1 MMDGYEDIIAELTVP
16 LDKLMKKVSKDVS
29 NIDNEKYTEAQ
40 VDEIKAGVKQ
50 VDAQMREMPNAL
62 AKAMEAIKKKR

>member
-1 MMDGYEDIIAELTVP
+1 MIEGYEDIIAELTVP

-62 AKAMEAIKKKR
+62 AKAMEAIKQKR

>member
-1 MMDGYEDIIAELTVP
+1 MDGYEDIIAELTVP